1 MVILSEWH
9 RTVEQK
15 SSSGLPMT
23 GEDTGLEALASPLA
37 GYLGKVQERAASLEH
52 CPWCTSKGLKYALRS
67 YRINFQESVS
77 LCTNPQCLFPLV
89 SRSLEDILASLSP
102 VEPAV
107 GSKRKNPLLLEAD
120 NLVER
125 SSKRL
130 RSNEIDRQSVTDTL
144 ISQTVHCAVNAVSN
158 GQHEPHR
165 TDGEKVNGH
174 HRDVD
179 CRVEQITGQES
190 LHDDNA
196 VLEKESDNDPPTC
209 SASAG
214 HWQSSSES
222 LSAISDEVAFSP
234 HYGGPDISE
243 DDTRRGESHPEM
255 LRPCSLASNQSGFTD
270 KDVYSTK
277 IITPSCQ
284 LKEQTAKTQQ
294 KSQTPVISTCKGRGS
309 IKSETED
316 RSSTSSLTES
326 HELVSVPNKLFWRN
340 SDNLCWLDSL
350 LCALVNCKSLRKCKP
365 RAEPQQSSVW
375 KLIGGYEDICA
386 SIQIH
391 QQTGRDGVVMVPM
404 HVLQKAN
411 ADLQA
416 LRMSAFKLLQPKLQC
431 KLGQRETPVFAMPL
445 LLEMDSWVGPLF
457 RSTFHWQFTC
467 SDCKIAS
474 KERISKTLPTF
485 TNIMPDWHPL
495 HAVHSAPCNECQ
507 KKNQRRTMLLESVP
521 PVFVLHFVEGLPDN
535 NVRLFTFNFKG
546 KRYSITTVI
555 QYNHQ
560 LRHFVSWISNSDGSW
575 MEYDDLKHP
584 DCKTHQKLPFPA
596 REMHIVFWEAEDE
609 DPRVCSP
616 TSTFSDCTPS
626 KNPNQGDKNFA
637 TDKISTCSPD
647 QSVVSHSDIDI
658 LSALS
663 VSEEDSN
670 LLDTTLE
677 AGHNMSIG
685 STTLLDTFEGLSHN
699 EIVTLTLVE
708 IKPDAEMQPVTDNNQ
723 PQDGLVVPTETPN
736 STPDSSS
743 TVTGSETVH
752 GPEVGLPTAPSLSD
766 PESGDGS
773 SSDPTYVPGAKRGRG
788 RPAGRG
794 KAVKRQKGK
803 KATSSKAAPCVT
815 LPLRS
820 EPSEVISSK
829 PEVAAA
835 QGNHQP
841 VETTQ
846 PTPPLPSSDKSPL
859 PTSQTSP
866 PVVQTLD
873 QKARWSFLLSRHP
886 QIQAQKTAT
895 EPTPTHTPTSVKQIK
910 PTHFTPNPGRRQ
922 LVPGGQFPKPQIR
935 SEGSQGLPMKAAEMY
950 DSFNTRSSNP
960 PSPLPPSPGFLNGMS
975 YLPHPI
981 STHLQKSQTNTTVVP
996 GVLFQTPKTKLPPEI
1011 SKKQRSHSKVPPGL
1025 CDTEVLRYK
1034 LLKKL
1039 KAKKKKLAKLNLLLG
1054 QEGGASLRP
1063 DSTNLTSPSTVTSS
1077 TYDGS
1082 ACDDLLSDLLTP
1094 ATTASN
1100 FSPDSTIF
1108 LEMLGGQDGAEQQ
1121 LECGVDA
1128 VAAAASQTNEAH
1140 TENFLEEF
1148 LLQAEAQ
1155 QQTELERETLSALE
1169 MFF

>member
-77 LCTNPQCLFPLV
+77 LCTNPQ
-89 SRSLEDILASLSP
+89 ASP
-102 VEPAV
+102 DAAV
-107 GSKRKNPLLLEAD
+107 
-120 NLVER
+120 
-125 SSKRL
+125 
-130 RSNEIDRQSVTDTL
+130 THT
-144 ISQTVHCAVNAVSN
+144 
-158 GQHEPHR
+158 
-165 TDGEKVNGH
+165 
-174 HRDVD
+174 
-179 CRVEQITGQES
+179 
-190 LHDDNA
+190 
-196 VLEKESDNDPPTC
+196 
-209 SASAG
+209 G

-391 QQTGRDGVVMVPM
+391 QQTGRGKFSFNRFYFYGV
-404 HVLQKAN
+404 
-411 ADLQA
+411 
-416 LRMSAFKLLQPKLQC
+416 FLLFGFATTLHGK
-431 KLGQRETPVFAMPL
+431 ETPVFAMPL

>member
-1 MVILSEWH
+1 
-9 RTVEQK
+9 
-15 SSSGLPMT
+15 MT

-391 QQTGRDGVVMVPM
+391 QQTDGVVMVPM

-474 KERISKTLPTF
+474 KESKTLPTF

-743 TVTGSETVH
+743 T
-752 GPEVGLPTAPSLSD
+752 
-766 PESGDGS
+766 
-773 SSDPTYVPGAKRGRG
+773 
-788 RPAGRG
+788 
-794 KAVKRQKGK
+794 
-803 KATSSKAAPCVT
+803 
-815 LPLRS
+815 
-820 EPSEVISSK
+820 PSEVISSK

-846 PTPPLPSSDKSPL
+846 PTPPL
-859 PTSQTSP
+859 
-866 PVVQTLD
+866 
-873 QKARWSFLLSRHP
+873 
-886 QIQAQKTAT
+886 
-895 EPTPTHTPTSVKQIK
+895 
-910 PTHFTPNPGRRQ
+910 
-922 LVPGGQFPKPQIR
+922 
-935 SEGSQGLPMKAAEMY
+935 
-950 DSFNTRSSNP
+950 SNP
-960 PSPLPPSPGFLNGMS
+960 PSPLPPSPGFLNG
-975 YLPHPI
+975 I
-981 STHLQKSQTNTTVVP
+981 
-996 GVLFQTPKTKLPPEI
+996 
-1011 SKKQRSHSKVPPGL
+1011 HSKVPPGL